1 MFQYENPFFQGL
13 LKLVGL
19 ISLCAAFLLCCLP
32 VFTAG
37 ASFAALYESIE
48 KNMKHDRSYPLQA
61 FFTAFRSNFR
71 RTTLC
76 FLVILAAAA
85 VCGMD
90 IFTVLVLSESGK
102 IPEGYKYFFIILLVL
117 IAVWAVWVLAE
128 CVRFENRTGAILK
141 NGLSLMLL
149 HIPASLGV
157 LGILAAGVLTIY
169 LLPVTILVMPGVM
182 VWFITML
189 TESVFRSHMTPEERR
204 EYDERNRI

>member
-85 VCGMD
+85 VYLVAVGCFRVVTVED
-90 IFTVLVLSESGK
+90 IAFLPHGDR
-102 IPEGYKYFFIILLVL
+102 LLG
-117 IAVWAVWVLAE
+117 
-128 CVRFENRTGAILK
+128 FLK
-141 NGLSLMLL
+141 R
-149 HIPASLGV
+149 HRVI
-157 LGILAAGVLTIY
+157 
-169 LLPVTILVMPGVM
+169 
-182 VWFITML
+182 
-189 TESVFRSHMTPEERR
+189 RSKNE
-204 EYDERNRI
+204 